1 MFLYGSMSF
10 IQNVKDYKIELKYN
24 MRGAKE
30 KMLKN
35 KNGITLI
42 ALVVTIVVLLILAGV
57 SISMLTGEN
66 GIIKQAQEA
75 KEKSEIAEEKE
86 LVQLSAVGAMARNDG
101 GEITY
106 DNLDE
111 ELAMNLGDR
120 EYTLDGTGP
129 FTVTYTD
136 SGRSYIVETNG
147 GITGGEKDETGIS
160 IKLTLIHEN
169 KTLNVSELP
178 NVKEVVDDNVPI
190 PQGFYYVGGTKDE
203 GIVISDTPNDDLD
216 NSKHGNQFVWIPVNQ
231 NQKLMLEVES
241 KENITEIVVTQPD
254 GSKST
259 ISASGKTYNEE
270 ITMTKN
276 GVYEVEVKTATTSKI
291 ASKRVSSL
299 YAQDVEFNTKDW
311 INYLSNYADV
321 SFDTK
326 EQFLQEQEVS
336 YDTIEE
342 FLASAGYNSI
352 GEFMFNENVYIKD
365 LKTEL
370 ERFLRTDFSS
380 WEDHNQNLDSVNK
393 YGGYYIGRYEAGDGT
408 TSTKR
413 TSSTS
418 DTNTLVSKKGAYVY
432 NYITNDSAK
441 SLSSGMYS
449 RNGAVTSQLIT
460 GAGWDRALNWIIET
474 GEQTE
479 ENVLFN
485 SSSWGNY
492 NNSTGNAA
500 TNAGPGNM
508 NFTTGRSEYWKANNI
523 YDLAGNTW
531 EWTQE
536 TYQSTGSVNRG
547 GNYNNEGDNNPAGNR
562 NNNSPDNQNNNNSF
576 RTQL

>member
-1 MFLYGSMSF
+1 
-10 IQNVKDYKIELKYN
+10 
-24 MRGAKE
+24 
-30 KMLKN
+30 MLKN

-57 SISMLTGEN
+57 SISMLFGEN
-66 GIIKQAQEA
+66 GIIKRAQEA
-75 KEKSEIAEEKE
+75 SEENEIGEERE
-86 LVQLSAVGAMARNDG
+86 LVELSAAGAKGRNENG
-101 GEITY
+101 WGEITY

-160 IKLTLIHEN
+160 IKLTLTHEN

-276 GVYEVEVKTATTSKI
+276 GVYEVEVKTATTSKT

-299 YAQDVEFNTKDW
+299 YAQDVKAFTTAMVARLEVAAGEKYNTVSELLEAKGVDS
-311 INYLSNYADV
+311 IETLLSTGGYPSIEIYMMSEMIYV
-321 SFDTK
+321 
-326 EQFLQEQEVS
+326 EELR
-336 YDTIEE
+336 EE
-342 FLASAGYNSI
+342 FEGLMKSMMA
-352 GEFMFNENVYIKD
+352 EF
-365 LKTEL
+365 
-370 ERFLRTDFSS
+370 
-380 WEDHNQNLDSVNK
+380 EDHNQNLESVNK

-408 TSTKR
+408 TTSER

-449 RNGAVTSQLIT
+449 GNGAVTSQLIT
-460 GAGWDRALNWIIET
+460 GAGWDRTLNWIIET

-485 SSSWGNY
+485 SNSWGNY
-492 NNSTGNAA
+492 DNSTGNAA
-500 TNAGPGNM
+500 TNAGPENI

-531 EWTQE
+531 EWIQE
-536 TYQSTGSVNRG
+536 TYQSTDSVLRG
-547 GNYNNEGDNNPAGNR
+547 GFYDDGGDGNPAGFR
-562 NNNSPDNQNNNNSF
+562 VVSSPDVQDDYNSF
-576 RTQL
+576 RTQLYINV

>member
-1 MFLYGSMSF
+1 MVPMSF

-35 KNGITLI
+35 KSGITLI

-57 SISMLTGEN
+57 SISMLAGEN
-66 GIIKQAQEA
+66 GIIKRAQEA

-86 LVQLSAVGAMARNDG
+86 VVEISAVGATARNNG

-136 SGRSYIVETNG
+136 TERSYIVETNG
-147 GITGGEKDETGIS
+147 EVAEAGKDETGIA
-160 IKLTLIHEN
+160 IKLTLTYEN

-190 PQGFYYVGGTKDE
+190 PQGFYYVGGTKEE
-203 GIVISDTPNDDLD
+203 GVVISDKPEDNLD
-216 NSKHGNQFVWIPVNQ
+216 NSKQGNQFVWIPVNQ

-241 KENITEIVVTQPD
+241 KEEITEIVVTQPD
-254 GSKST
+254 GTKST
-259 ISASGKTYNEE
+259 ISASGKTYNDE

-276 GVYEVEVKTATTSKI
+276 GVYEVEVKTTTTSKT
-291 ASKRVSSL
+291 ASKRISSL
-299 YAQDVEFNTKDW
+299 YAQDVKAFTTTMVATFEVAAGEKYNTVSELLEAKGADS
-311 INYLSNYADV
+311 IETLLSTGGYPSIEIYMMSEMIYV
-321 SFDTK
+321 EELK
-326 EQFLQEQEVS
+326 
-336 YDTIEE
+336 EE
-342 FLASAGYNSI
+342 FEELMKSMMV
-352 GEFMFNENVYIKD
+352 EF
-365 LKTEL
+365 
-370 ERFLRTDFSS
+370 
-380 WEDHNQNLDSVNK
+380 EDHNQNLESVNK

-408 TSTKR
+408 TTSKR

-449 RNGAVTSQLIT
+449 ENGAITSQLIT
-460 GAGWDRALNWIIET
+460 GAGWDRTLNWIIET
-474 GEQTE
+474 GGQTE

-492 NNSTGNAA
+492 DNSTGNAA
-500 TNAGPGNM
+500 TNAGPENM

-536 TYQSTGSVNRG
+536 TYQSTDGVSRG
-547 GNYNNEGDNNPAGNR
+547 GDYGNEGVYGPAGYR
-562 NNNSPDNQNNNNSF
+562 SGASPDYQFVNHSF
-576 RTQL
+576 RTQLYIDV

>member
-1 MFLYGSMSF
+1 
-10 IQNVKDYKIELKYN
+10 
-24 MRGAKE
+24 
-30 KMLKN
+30 MLKN

-75 KEKSEIAEEKE
+75 KEKTDIGREREIVGLA
-86 LVQLSAVGAMARNDG
+86 AVGAAGRNSY
-101 GEITY
+101 GEITEA
-106 DNLDE
+106 NLEIELNEMIGPRDE
-111 ELAMNLGDR
+111 D
-120 EYTLDGTGP
+120 YTLAKDGEN
-129 FTVTYTD
+129 FIVTYTD
-136 SGRSYIVETNG
+136 SNRSYTVDENG
-147 GITGGEKDETGIS
+147 NVTEGGKDETGIA
-160 IKLTLIHEN
+160 IKLTLTHEN

-190 PQGFYYVGGTKDE
+190 PEGFYYVGGTKDE
-203 GIVISDTPNDDLD
+203 GVVISDMDGDDLN

-231 NQKLMLEVES
+231 NQKLTLEVTS
-241 KENITEIVVTQPD
+241 KEDITEIVVTQPD

-259 ISASGKTYNEE
+259 ISASGKTYNGE

-276 GVYEVEVKTATTSKI
+276 GVYEVEVKTATTSKK

-299 YAQDVEFNTKDW
+299 YAQDVKAFTTVMVATFEVAAHEKYNTVSELLEVKGVDS
-311 INYLSNYADV
+311 IETLLSTGGYPSIEIYMMSEMIYV
-321 SFDTK
+321 EELK
-326 EQFLQEQEVS
+326 
-336 YDTIEE
+336 EE
-342 FLASAGYNSI
+342 FEGLMKSMMA
-352 GEFMFNENVYIKD
+352 EF
-365 LKTEL
+365 
-370 ERFLRTDFSS
+370 
-380 WEDHNQNLDSVNK
+380 EDHNQNIESVNK

-408 TSTKR
+408 TTAPR

-441 SLSSGMYS
+441 SLSSGMCS
-449 RNGAVTSQLIT
+449 GNGAITSQLIT

-474 GEQTE
+474 GEKTE
-479 ENVLFN
+479 EVLFD
-485 SSSWGNY
+485 SRSWGNY
-492 NNSTGNAA
+492 YNSTGNAA
-500 TNAGPGNM
+500 TNAGPENM

-536 TYQSTGSVNRG
+536 TYQNNDSTYSVVRG
-547 GNYNNEGDNNPAGNR
+547 GYYNNEGDFYPAGRRSND
-562 NNNSPDNQNNNNSF
+562 SPDDQNGASF
-576 RTQL
+576 RTQLYINV

>member
-1 MFLYGSMSF
+1 
-10 IQNVKDYKIELKYN
+10 
-24 MRGAKE
+24 
-30 KMLKN
+30 
-35 KNGITLI
+35 
-42 ALVVTIVVLLILAGV
+42 
-57 SISMLTGEN
+57 
-66 GIIKQAQEA
+66 
-75 KEKSEIAEEKE
+75 
-86 LVQLSAVGAMARNDG
+86 
-101 GEITY
+101 
-106 DNLDE
+106 
-111 ELAMNLGDR
+111 MNLGDR
-120 EYTLDGTGP
+120 EYTLDGTAP

-147 GITGGEKDETGIS
+147 EITGGEKDETGIA
-160 IKLTLIHEN
+160 IKLTLTHEN

-190 PQGFYYVGGTKDE
+190 PQEFYYVGGTKDE

-259 ISASGKTYNEE
+259 ISASGKTYNDE

-299 YAQDVEFNTKDW
+299 YAQDVKAFTSTMTATFEVAADEKYNTVSELLEAKGVAS
-311 INYLSNYADV
+311 IETLLSTGGYPSIEIYMMSEMIYV
-321 SFDTK
+321 EELK
-326 EQFLQEQEVS
+326 
-336 YDTIEE
+336 EE
-342 FLASAGYNSI
+342 FEGLMKSMMA
-352 GEFMFNENVYIKD
+352 EF
-365 LKTEL
+365 
-370 ERFLRTDFSS
+370 
-380 WEDHNQNLDSVNK
+380 EDHNQNLESVNK

-408 TSTKR
+408 TTSER

-449 RNGAVTSQLIT
+449 GNGAVTSQLIT
-460 GAGWDRALNWIIET
+460 GAGWDRTLNWIIET
-474 GEQTE
+474 GEQTEEQTE

-500 TNAGPGNM
+500 TNAGPENM

-536 TYQSTGSVNRG
+536 TYQSTYSVSRG
-547 GNYNNEGDNNPAGNR
+547 GNYYDGGDNFPAGYRNR
-562 NNNSPDNQNNNNSF
+562 RSPDVQSDDGSF
-576 RTQL
+576 RTQLYINV

>member
-1 MFLYGSMSF
+1 M
-10 IQNVKDYKIELKYN
+10 
-24 MRGAKE
+24 
-30 KMLKN
+30 
-35 KNGITLI
+35 
-42 ALVVTIVVLLILAGV
+42 
-57 SISMLTGEN
+57 
-66 GIIKQAQEA
+66 
-75 KEKSEIAEEKE
+75 
-86 LVQLSAVGAMARNDG
+86 
-101 GEITY
+101 
-106 DNLDE
+106 
-111 ELAMNLGDR
+111 
-120 EYTLDGTGP
+120 
-129 FTVTYTD
+129 
-136 SGRSYIVETNG
+136 
-147 GITGGEKDETGIS
+147 
-160 IKLTLIHEN
+160 
-169 KTLNVSELP
+169 
-178 NVKEVVDDNVPI
+178 PI

-254 GSKST
+254 GLKST
-259 ISASGKTYNEE
+259 ISASGKTCNEE

-311 INYLSNYADV
+311 INYLSNYASD

-326 EQFLQEQEVS
+326 EQFLQVLKEMGYE
-336 YDTIEE
+336 TIEE
-342 FLASAGYNSI
+342 FLTSAGYNSI

-370 ERFLRTDFSS
+370 ERFLRMDFSS
-380 WEDHNQNLDSVNK
+380 WEDHNQNLESVNK

-408 TSTKR
+408 TTSKR

-449 RNGAVTSQLIT
+449 GNGAVTSQLIT

-474 GEQTE
+474 GEQTGKQTE

-536 TYQSTGSVNRG
+536 TYQSTNSVIRG
-547 GNYNNEGDNNPAGNR
+547 GDYVYEGDNLPAGGR
-562 NNNSPDNQNNNNSF
+562 NDRSPDVHDNNGSF
-576 RTQL
+576 RTQLYINV